1 MDEVRMV
8 RDSYPEP
15 APPTAREIARA
26 KALLN
31 KPPRRSAPRLL
42 WGLGGVVAAGAAAA
56 VALTL
61 VGGNTPAPPQPSG
74 PVRLDDKGLVLAAA
88 EKAEQQPAG
97 NYWHADVV
105 EGQSFIVRPKTG
117 TYAITGALDESF
129 GWWGAKSGMGEGH
142 YGRDLPARP
151 ATERDAA
158 LWRKAGSPSTFR
170 VWAGDHYDTYTTKT
184 QKWQTDGENWGTDPH
199 GGGTQ
204 RRRCECRGQ
213 VGAPGMSA
221 DDLQKLP
228 TDPDKLAQMFLAEGK
243 PDPAKKPL
251 PPAAKLHLA
260 GALTDDPVPPKVRA
274 GLMRA
279 AASLPGI
286 HAIGRHT
293 DPLGR
298 QGAALAADDTT
309 WTLTGEY
316 GGPKADQGT
325 YRSRE
330 VIIFDQHTGAMLS
343 EQEEL
348 TKPGG
353 TYAEMKPGFIINYTA
368 VRSTGWTDTKPNI
381 PSAASPFRSL
391 STTPSAG

>member
-31 KPPRRSAPRLL
+31 DPPRRSRPRLR
-42 WGLGGVVAAGAAAA
+42 WGLGGGVVAVGAAAA

-74 PVRLDDKGLVLAAA
+74 PVRLDGKGLVLAAA

-97 NYWHADVV
+97 NYWHTDVV
-105 EGQSFIVRPKTG
+105 QGQSFIVRPKTG

-129 GWWGAKSGMGEGH
+129 AWWGAKSGMGEGH
-142 YGRDLPARP
+142 YGRDLAARP

-158 LWRKAGSPSTFR
+158 LWRKAGSPSSFR
-170 VWAGDHYDTYTTKT
+170 VWADDHYDSYTTKT
-184 QKWQTDGENWGTDPH
+184 QKWQMDGPERGTDPH
-199 GGGTQ
+199 GGGTFM
-204 RRRCECRGQ
+204 
-213 VGAPGMSA
+213 GAPGMSVE
-221 DDLQKLP
+221 DLQKLP
-228 TDPDKLAQMFLAEGK
+228 TDPDKLAQMFLTVDPVARGVGKKRMLAEGK
-243 PDPAKKPL
+243 SDPVKRPV
-251 PPAAKLHLA
+251 PPAFKLHIA
-260 GALTDDPVPPKVRA
+260 GALTEDPVPPQVRA

-279 AASLPGI
+279 AASQPGV
-286 HAIGRHT
+286 HAIGRDT

-298 QGAALAADDTT
+298 QGVALASDDTAST
-309 WTLTGEY
+309 WTGEY
-316 GGPKADQGT
+316 GGTKADHGT
-325 YRSRE
+325 YRSRA
-330 VIIFDQHTGAMLS
+330 VIIFDQHTGTMLS

-353 TYAEMKPGFIINYTA
+353 PYAEMKPGFIINYTA
-368 VRSTGWTDTKPNI
+368 YRSAGWTDTKPTK
-381 PSAASPFRSL
+381 PPAALPFS
-391 STTPSAG
+391 